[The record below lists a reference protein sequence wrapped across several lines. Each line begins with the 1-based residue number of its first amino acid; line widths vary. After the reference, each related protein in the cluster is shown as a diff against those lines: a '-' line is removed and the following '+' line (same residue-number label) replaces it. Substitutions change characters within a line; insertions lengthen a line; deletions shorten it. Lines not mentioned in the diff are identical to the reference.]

1 MRGNRGLVIFALILV
16 VLAALAGAAYLYL
29 QRSGKTPSEEV
40 DVTPAVAPVE
50 TVDIVVA
57 IQNVARG
64 MQISVEDNAI
74 ALQAW
79 PTENLPYEY
88 YTSIEEVDGKF
99 ARMEIPRGMPVLPDM
114 VGRPG
119 GMLSVSGSAA
129 ALFEPDDRV
138 AYAIPIDVQGAV
150 GWAIEP
156 GDRVDV
162 LAALAMVPVYTE
174 FLDDGVKQFTY
185 LQSEGE
191 EAVAQTSPF
200 GRFELLPN
208 GQWAAIYPLETEVAV
223 DPALLVQ
230 MTVQDAVVWHVGT
243 WEQDADV
250 TSVPAET
257 APAVEGDGGVLGGI
271 GAAQAAA
278 PTPVPVEEERTIE
291 LVTLLVTREDA
302 LVLKYLYETGA
313 DLDLVLRPAG
323 VTGTVLQTQ
332 PIWFRYIVDRYQLPN
347 EMPDDPVGPAPL
359 HPPLE
364 VLPEP
369 TPMPE
374 E

>member
-1 MRGNRGLVIFALILV
+1 MRGNRGLVVFALVLI
-16 VLAALAGAAYLYL
+16 VLAGLTGAAYLYL
-29 QRSGKTPSEEV
+29 RGRNAQEQAPEV
-40 DVTPAVAPVE
+40 APEVAPVE

-129 ALFEPDDRV
+129 ALFEPEDRV
-138 AYAIPIDVQGAV
+138 AYAIPFDVQGAV
-150 GWAIEP
+150 GWAVEP

-162 LAALAMVPVYTE
+162 LAALNMVPVYTE
-174 FLDDGVKQFTY
+174 FYADGVKQFTY
-185 LQSEGE
+185 LQSGGE
-191 EAVAQTSPF
+191 DAAAQTSPF

-208 GQWAAIYPLETEVAV
+208 GQWAAIYPLEAEVAV
-223 DPALLVQ
+223 DPALMVQ

-243 WEQDADV
+243 WEADV
-250 TSVPAET
+250 EAAVMPSDEAAAAET
-257 APAVEGDGGVLGGI
+257 DGGPLGGL
-271 GAAQAAA
+271 GGPAAA
-278 PTPVPVEEERTIE
+278 PTPVPLQEERTVE

-302 LVLKYLYETGA
+302 LILKYLYEMGA
-313 DLDLVLRPAG
+313 DLDLALRPAG

-332 PIWFRYIVDRYQLPN
+332 PIWFRWIVEKYQLPG
-347 EMPDDPVGPAPL
+347 EMPDYPVGPSPI

-369 TPMPE
+369 TPTPE
-374 E
+374 G

>member
-1 MRGNRGLVIFALILV
+1 LVVFALILI

-29 QRSGKTPSEEV
+29 QRSGNASNELADATPE
-40 DVTPAVAPVE
+40 AVPVE

-57 IQNVARG
+57 IQNVQRG

-88 YTSIEEVDGKF
+88 YTSIEEVDGQF

-129 ALFEPDDRV
+129 ALFEPEDRV
-138 AYAIPIDVQGAV
+138 AYAIPFDVQGAV
-150 GWAIEP
+150 GWAVEP

-162 LAALAMVPVYTE
+162 LTALNMVPVYTE

-185 LQSEGE
+185 LQSGAENE
-191 EAVAQTSPF
+191 VAQTGVF
-200 GRFELLPN
+200 GRFEQLPN
-208 GQWAAIYPLETEVAV
+208 GQWAAIYPLESQVAM

-243 WEQDADV
+243 WEPDV
-250 TSVPAET
+250 TQVD
-257 APAVEGDGGVLGGI
+257 APVEGPVSTEADSGALGAI
-271 GAAQAAA
+271 GAQQAA
-278 PTPVPVEEERTIE
+278 PTPVAVREERTVE

-302 LVLKYLYETGA
+302 LVLKYLHEMGA

-332 PIWFRYIVDRYQLPN
+332 PIWFRYIVDRYQLPDA
-347 EMPDDPVGPAPL
+347 MPDDPIGPAPIRA
-359 HPPLE
+359 PLE

-369 TPMPE
+369 TPVPE

>member
-16 VLAALAGAAYLYL
+16 ILAAFAGAAYLYL
-29 QRSGKTPSEEV
+29 QRSGNTPSEEV
-40 DVTPAVAPVE
+40 EITPETAPVE

-88 YTSIEEVDGKF
+88 FTSLEEVDGKF

-138 AYAIPIDVQGAV
+138 AYAIPIDVQGAI

-162 LAALAMVPVYTE
+162 LAALNMVPVYTE

-185 LQSEGE
+185 LQSTGE

-208 GQWAAIYPLETEVAV
+208 GQWAAIHPLETEVAV

-243 WEQDADV
+243 WEEDTGATDV
-250 TSVPAET
+250 AAEM
-257 APAVEGDGGVLGGI
+257 APAAEGEGGVLGGI

-278 PTPVPVEEERTIE
+278 PTPVPVEEERTVE

-302 LVLKYLYETGA
+302 LVLKYLYEMGA
-313 DLDLVLRPAG
+313 DLDLALRPAG

-332 PIWFRYIVDRYQLPN
+332 PIWFRYILDRYQLPG

-369 TPMPE
+369 TPIPE

>member
-1 MRGNRGLVIFALILV
+1 M
-16 VLAALAGAAYLYL
+16 AY
-29 QRSGKTPSEEV
+29 
-40 DVTPAVAPVE
+40 
-50 TVDIVVA
+50 
-57 IQNVARG
+57 
-64 MQISVEDNAI
+64 SV
-74 ALQAW
+74 
-79 PTENLPYEY
+79 P
-88 YTSIEEVDGKF
+88 F
-99 ARMEIPRGMPVLPDM
+99 
-114 VGRPG
+114 
-119 GMLSVSGSAA
+119 
-129 ALFEPDDRV
+129 
-138 AYAIPIDVQGAV
+138 DVQGAV

-162 LAALAMVPVYTE
+162 LAALNMVPVYTD

-208 GQWAAIYPLETEVAV
+208 GQWAAIHPLETEAPA

-230 MTVQDAVVWHVGT
+230 MTVQDAVVWHLGT
-243 WEQDADV
+243 WEEDAAV
-250 TSVPAET
+250 VEEPVAGAATTET
-257 APAVEGDGGVLGGI
+257 EAGPLGGI
-271 GAAQAAA
+271 GGAQAA
-278 PTPVPVEEERTIE
+278 PTPVPVQEERTVE

-302 LVLKYLYETGA
+302 LVLKYLYEMGA

-332 PIWFRYIVDRYQLPN
+332 PIWFRYIVDRYQLPS
-347 EMPDDPVGPAPL
+347 EMPDDPVGPAAI

-364 VLPEP
+364 ILPEP
-369 TPMPE
+369 TPVPE